1 MLKMNENLRW
11 LAINAPD
18 WNNNL
23 DRIARG
29 SVGVDWFSSE
39 NFPGRIGF
47 SREEL
52 RVAKAELSDE
62 RMDAMNNI
70 SGYWQHMTDD
80 ITAYDPPGPT
90 TMPECTFTTPDEDEA
105 WAEAEKRMH
114 AIGHNG
120 GTGEHYPAPEYD
132 PQDVVFPQPGYHGR
146 PASKY
151 HVQIKG
157 QWVDVYDILSAYGVT
172 NPADA
177 HAIKKMLCPGQR
189 GVKGGIQDRQEAIV
203 SLQRAIELEQGR

>member
-1 MLKMNENLRW
+1 MSSMNSDLRW

-23 DRIARG
+23 DRIERG
-29 SVGVDWFSSE
+29 PVGVDWFSSE
-39 NFPGRIGF
+39 SFPGRIGF

-62 RMDAMNNI
+62 RMDI
-70 SGYWQHMTDD
+70 
-80 ITAYDPPGPT
+80 
-90 TMPECTFTTPDEDEA
+90 
-105 WAEAEKRMH
+105 
-114 AIGHNG
+114 IGHNG
-120 GTGEHYPAPEYD
+120 GTGDHYEA
-132 PQDVVFPQPGYHGR
+132 

-151 HVQIKG
+151 HVLIKG

-189 GVKGGIQDRQEAIV
+189 GAKDGIQDRQEAIV
-203 SLQRAIELEQGR
+203 SLQRAIELEGGL